1 MINMSELRINRY
13 HCIIYRCVLS
23 STLNVFPLCLF
34 QITSYGGNLTV
45 SQLYRTWPGA
55 SHSSDTDVIIYG
67 NGISVYWT
75 NIDEIIPDRIVVG

>member
-1 MINMSELRINRY
+1 
-13 HCIIYRCVLS
+13 VLS

-75 NIDEIIPDRIVVG
+75 NIDEIIPDRIVVGWIIP

>member
-1 MINMSELRINRY
+1 MFF
-13 HCIIYRCVLS
+13 YRCVLS
-23 STLNVFPLCLF
+23 IALNVCPLQLF

-55 SHSSDTDVIIYG
+55 SYSSSSDTDVIIYG

-75 NIDEIIPDRIVVG
+75 NTDEIITDRTVVS